1 MLATLRSFISHRD
14 LLMNLTQRELRTR
27 YRRSMLGWLWAMV
40 NPALTTAVYSFV
52 FVFIFALK
60 PDPGNPSGNPHFA
73 FFLLAATLPW
83 NLLQSGLN
91 GGIGSVI
98 GGGALITRVYF
109 PRQLIPTSA
118 VISMTVSLLIELG
131 VLVFAQ
137 LLFGYNVLMFTPLV
151 FLLVILQT
159 VFVLGI
165 TLWLAALNVRYR
177 DVQHLVGVVMLV
189 WFYLTPCLYAV
200 NFIEERQVIWGRSVP
215 LRDLL
220 MLNPMS
226 RFVDAYRSCLYDGRL
241 PSLAT
246 LLFCLFWSL
255 LAFGAGSSYFNRR
268 SRRFA
273 EEI

>member
-1 MLATLRSFISHRD
+1 VLVTLRSFMSHRD
-14 LLMNLTQRELRTR
+14 LLVNLTQRELRTR

-52 FVFIFALK
+52 FIFIFHLK
-60 PDPGNPSGNPHFA
+60 PAPGTPSGNPYFA

-109 PRQLIPTSA
+109 PRQLIPTST

-131 VLVFAQ
+131 VLIVSE
-137 LLFGYNVLMFTPLV
+137 LVFGYNVLKFIPVVL
-151 FLLVILQT
+151 LLVVLQT
-159 VFVLGI
+159 IFVLGL
-165 TLWLAALNVRYR
+165 TLWLSALNVRYR

-200 NFIEERQVIWGRSVP
+200 SFIKKRETVFGRQVP

-220 MLNPMS
+220 MINPMS

-241 PSLAT
+241 PTLAT
-246 LLFCLFWSL
+246 FLSCVAWSL
-255 LAFGAGSSYFNRR
+255 VVFAFGSTYFVRR
-268 SRRFA
+268 SKRFA

>member
-1 MLATLRSFISHRD
+1 MLATLRSFVSHRD
-14 LLMNLTQRELRTR
+14 LLLNLTQRELRTR

-52 FVFIFALK
+52 FVVIFHLK
-60 PDPGNPSGNPHFA
+60 PAPGTPSGNPYFA

-98 GGGALITRVYF
+98 GGGALISRVYF

-118 VISMTVSLLIELG
+118 VISMTVSLFIELG
-131 VLVFAQ
+131 VLVLSQ
-137 LLFGYNVLMFTPLV
+137 LVFGFNVLKFIPVVM
-151 FLLVILQT
+151 LLVILQT
-159 VFVLGI
+159 IFVLGL
-165 TLWLAALNVRYR
+165 TLWLSALNVRYR

-200 NFIEERQVIWGRSVP
+200 TFIPERYPFFGKSVP
-215 LRDLL
+215 VRDLL
-220 MLNPMS
+220 MLNPMG

-246 LLFCLFWSL
+246 SLFCVGWSVV
-255 LAFGAGSSYFNRR
+255 AFAGGSTYFVRR